1 MGCACSFPSTH
12 PVHLHHC
19 RFRWVFCQ
27 LETLRHCFPP
37 SLRHIL
43 QELPKLL
50 DETYD
55 CILKN
60 INQATRSYARRLLQC
75 LTVAARPLR
84 LEELAE
90 VLAFDFDDAPGGIP
104 TLNVDWRRED
114 QERAV
119 LSMCSSLI
127 TIVDNGVS

>member
-1 MGCACSFPSTH
+1 M
-12 PVHLHHC
+12 
-19 RFRWVFCQ
+19 
-27 LETLRHCFPP
+27 
-37 SLRHIL
+37 
-43 QELPKLL
+43 
-50 DETYD
+50 
-55 CILKN
+55 
-60 INQATRSYARRLLQC
+60 
-75 LTVAARPLR
+75 AARPLR

-127 TIVDNGVS
+127 TNVDDGVS